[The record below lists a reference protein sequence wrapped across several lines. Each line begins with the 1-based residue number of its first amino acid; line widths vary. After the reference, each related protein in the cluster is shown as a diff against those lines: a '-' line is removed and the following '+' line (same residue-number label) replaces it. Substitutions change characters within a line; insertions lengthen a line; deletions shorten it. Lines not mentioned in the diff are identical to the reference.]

1 MQRLLLMGL
10 NHATAPL
17 EVREKLAFS
26 TTQRRCALRGL
37 RERFPGAEAVILST
51 CNRVELYV
59 SRPTHELPRPEQM
72 VDFLGRFH
80 QLHPDQ
86 FSPHL
91 YHKANVEAVAHLF
104 SVASSLDSMILG
116 ETQILGQVREA
127 YDLARSEQSAGLVLH
142 PLFQRALAVG
152 KQVMT
157 QTTIA
162 EGQLSVASVAVDY
175 ARRIFDQFSDKTI
188 LSVGAGKMAT
198 LVLRHFAQL
207 SPGRLLV
214 CNRDHR
220 KAEELA
226 RRFQGTPAAFEHLSQ
241 HLVAADVVVCATG
254 SSEPII
260 TAELFEPLRKLRRY
274 RPIFMIDIAMPR
286 DIDPRVGE
294 LEHVYLYNID
304 DLQQVVRQNQSQRNG
319 SLEAARRIVEMEVNS
334 FGQWHRAREMGP
346 MIEQLY
352 ARHHRMAQD
361 ELRRTLN
368 KMPELTD
375 DQVAHFEDLARRV
388 VNKLL
393 HDPVQRLRNG
403 QMPHG
408 MQQTYVHA
416 LEKLFNLDPP
426 TTPKQDD
433 DAEGPSAT

>member
-26 TTQRRCALRGL
+26 TDQRRCALRGL

-51 CNRVELYV
+51 CNRVELYI

-72 VDFLGRFH
+72 IEFLSQFH
-80 QLHPDQ
+80 RVHSDQ

-91 YHKANVEAVAHLF
+91 YHKTNVDAVAHLF

-127 YDLARSEQSAGLVLH
+127 YDLARHEQSAGLVLH
-142 PLFQRALAVG
+142 PLFQRAIAVG
-152 KQVMT
+152 KQVLT

-175 ARRIFDQFSDKTI
+175 ARRIFEQFSDKTI
-188 LSVGAGKMAT
+188 LSIGAGKMAT
-198 LVLRHFAQL
+198 LVLRHFARL
-207 SPGRLLV
+207 APRRLLV
-214 CNRDHR
+214 CNRDWR
-220 KAEELA
+220 KAEGLA
-226 RRFQGTPAAFEHLSQ
+226 QRFNGRPAGIEHLPQ
-241 HLVAADVVVCATG
+241 HLVEADIVVCATG

-274 RPIFMIDIAMPR
+274 RPIFMIDIALPR

-304 DLQQVVRQNQSQRNG
+304 DLQQVVVQTQSQRNG
-319 SLEAARRIVEMEVNS
+319 SLEAARQIVSAEVDLY
-334 FGQWHRAREMGP
+334 GKWHRARELGP

-352 ARHHRMAQD
+352 ARHHHMAQE
-361 ELRRTLN
+361 ELRRTFN
-368 KMPELTD
+368 KLPELTEM
-375 DQVAHFEDLARRV
+375 QRTCLEEHTRRI
-388 VNKLL
+388 VNKML
-393 HDPVQRLRNG
+393 HEPVRHLREG
-403 QMPHG
+403 RMPHG
-408 MQQTYVHA
+408 IQNSYVHA
-416 LEKLFNLDPP
+416 LEKLFNLNQIPSP
-426 TTPKQDD
+426 SQDD
-433 DAEGPSAT
+433 DAAGPSAI

>member
-26 TTQRRCALRGL
+26 TTQRRCALRDL
-37 RERFPGAEAVILST
+37 RLRFPGAEAVILST

-59 SRPTHELPRPEQM
+59 SRPAHELPRPEQM
-72 VDFLGRFH
+72 VDFLGQFH
-80 QLHPDQ
+80 QVHPDQ

-127 YDLARSEQSAGLVLH
+127 YDLARSEQSAGIVLH
-142 PLFQRALAVG
+142 PLFQRAIAVG

-157 QTTIA
+157 QTTLA
-162 EGQLSVASVAVDY
+162 EGQLSVAGVAVDY
-175 ARRIFDQFSDKTI
+175 ARRIFEQFSDKTI
-188 LSVGAGKMAT
+188 LSIGAGKMST

-207 SPGRLLV
+207 APRRLLV
-214 CNRDHR
+214 CNRDPR

-226 RRFQGTPAAFEHLSQ
+226 RRFNGSPAAFEQLPE

-260 TAELFEPLRKLRRY
+260 TAGLFEPLRKLRRY
-274 RPIFMIDIAMPR
+274 RPIFMIDIALPR
-286 DIDPRVGE
+286 DIDPKVGDQ
-294 LEHVYLYNID
+294 EHVYLYNID
-304 DLQQVVRQNQSQRNG
+304 DLQQVVRQTQSQRNG
-319 SLEAARRIVEMEVNS
+319 SLEAARQIVDTEVTS
-334 FGQWHRAREMGP
+334 FGKWHQAREMGP
-346 MIEQLY
+346 LIERLY
-352 ARHHRMAQD
+352 ARHHRMAQE
-361 ELRRTLN
+361 ELRRTFN
-368 KMPELTD
+368 KLPELSES
-375 DQVAHFEDLARRV
+375 QKVHFEDLTRRI
-388 VNKLL
+388 VNKML
-393 HDPVQRLRNG
+393 HDPVQRLRDG

-408 MQQTYVHA
+408 LQHTYVHA
-416 LEKLFNLDPP
+416 LEKLFNLDHPP
-426 TTPKQDD
+426 AQPQDD
-433 DAEGPSAT
+433 DADGPSAT